1 METEFIKWKSIPRF
15 ENEKYHFNEK
25 IDGTNACIVINP
37 DGSYFCQSRT
47 RIISPD
53 SDNFGFARWVKEN
66 EREILKLGDGR
77 WYGEWWGLGIQ
88 RGYEQKQKNFSLFY
102 YPGELP
108 TELVQR
114 VPTIPVKSV
123 DECISFL
130 KENGSLAAPG
140 YMKPEG
146 AVVYH
151 SLAQSRYKII
161 IDK

>member
-1 METEFIKWKSIPRF
+1 MESEFIKWQSIPRF
-15 ENEKYHFNEK
+15 ENEKYHFTEK
-25 IDGTNACIVINP
+25 IDGTNACIVINL

-123 DECISFL
+123 DECIDFL

-151 SLAQSRYKII
+151 SLAKSRYKII

>member
-1 METEFIKWKSIPRF
+1 MEFIKWASIPRW
-15 ENEKYHFNEK
+15 ENEKYYFTEK

-37 DGSYFCQSRT
+37 DGTYFCQSRT
-47 RIISPD
+47 RIITPED
-53 SDNFGFARWVKEN
+53 DNFGFARWVKEN

-88 RGYEQKQKNFSLFY
+88 RGYEQKQKNFSVFY

-108 TELVQR
+108 TELVSR
-114 VPTIPVKSV
+114 VPTIPVSSV
-123 DECISFL
+123 EECKEFL
-130 KENGSLAAPG
+130 RQNGSLAAPG

-151 SLAQSRYKII
+151 SLSKSRYKII
-161 IDK
+161 LDK